1 MSGKIPNQIGD
12 YSLFALGSFILAFVF
27 WPIGFVL
34 GIIAL
39 SDLKKNK
46 KLKGAP
52 LAWIGIIL
60 PLIFIT
66 LMILFSLGMIGAFGF
81 GIGSG
86 MHRGFPMYW

>member
-12 YSLFALGSFILAFVF
+12 YSLFALGAFIFAFLF

-39 SDLKKNK
+39 GDLKKHP

-60 PLIFIT
+60 PIVFAT
-66 LMILFSLGMIGAFGF
+66 LMILMGLGMIGAFGF
-81 GIGSG
+81 GIGAG
-86 MHRGFPMYW
+86 MHNGFPMYW